1 MPVSSPLSLDRRDAG
16 RIRPQLDGLRRALSE
31 LGNPQDSLR
40 SILVVG
46 TNGKG
51 STAAILESVIRSHG
65 LTTGLY
71 TSPHLVRVAE
81 RVRLDGQ
88 PISDSELAR
97 QVGRLD
103 GFSDLT
109 YFETLTAAA
118 FGVFAEAGVNVAVL
132 EAGMGG
138 SWDATRLAGSSIAG
152 LTNVGSDHGRWL
164 GEGRDAIAADKGRAL
179 AAADVAV
186 IGSGV
191 DHDLIVELDAPHA
204 VCADSVVRCTDT
216 DGGRVK
222 LEWTGGESV
231 VDLPLAGSFQK
242 DNAQLA
248 LALAVEAAA
257 AGWMPGLD
265 PITVRTALTN
275 LKWPGRL
282 SIHRISGR
290 DVLVDCAHNLEA
302 VRALAL
308 HLDTL
313 DDRHNLVFSCLDDK
327 PVREM
332 AAELRP
338 RVDKIVVCQLAD
350 DRAMPVEEL
359 LAAFPGAMTARTPL
373 ACLGLLDDPV
383 LAAGSTRLAG
393 GLLAHEDP
401 DS

>member
-1 MPVSSPLSLDRRDAG
+1 MSVTSPLNLDRRDAG
-16 RIRPQLDGLRRALSE
+16 RIRPQLDGLRQVLSE

-51 STAAILESVIRSHG
+51 STAAILESVLRGHG

-71 TSPHLVRVAE
+71 TSPHLVRIEE
-81 RVRLDGQ
+81 RVRLNGY
-88 PISDSELAR
+88 PIGTSDLVR

-109 YFETLTAAA
+109 FFETLTAAA
-118 FGVFAEAGVNVAVL
+118 FGIFAEARVDVVVL

-138 SWDATRLAGSSIAG
+138 SWDATRLAGSPIAG

-164 GEGRDAIAADKGRAL
+164 GMGREAIAADKGRAL
-179 AAADVAV
+179 AAAEMAV
-186 IGSGV
+186 IGGGV
-191 DHDLIVELDAPHA
+191 DHNLITEIGAPQA
-204 VCADSVVRCTDT
+204 VSAENLVRFTSTD
-216 DGGRVK
+216 DGRLK
-222 LEWTGGESV
+222 LTWAGGESV
-231 VDLPLAGSFQK
+231 LDLPLAGSFQR

-248 LALAVEAAA
+248 LALALKAAE
-257 AGWMPGLD
+257 AGWLPSLD
-265 PITVRTALTN
+265 PKMVREALET
-275 LKWPGRL
+275 LQWPGRL

-290 DVLVDCAHNLEA
+290 EVLVDCAHNLEA
-302 VRALAL
+302 VRSLAL

-338 RVDKIVVCQLAD
+338 RVEKIVVCQLAD
-350 DRAMPVEEL
+350 DRAMPVDEL
-359 LAAFPGAMTARTPL
+359 LSAFPGAMTAETPL
-373 ACLGLLDDPV
+373 ECLDLVDDPV
-383 LAAGSTRLAG
+383 LATGSTRLVG
-393 GLLAHEDP
+393 QLLAHEDP
-401 DS
+401 ER